1 MAHAQRST
9 LAAASPLGGL
19 QPGDH
24 IVFLYETEEEHR
36 TLLTSF
42 LRQGLARGEK
52 VIYLTDAHTE
62 ETLLDYLREGGV
74 NPEPYLTRGQLVF
87 LTAQDAYL
95 EGGSFDPG
103 RMIARLE
110 ALAQEALAEGYTTL
124 QVAEEMTWAL
134 QGLPGS
140 ERLREYE
147 ARLEAFFRKGTCIG
161 LCQYDRRRFDA
172 ETLLEMVRLHPLVAF
187 GEDVRVSASL
197 LGRAEAEEQLD
208 LQRSWWRALAEAA
221 RLLALPL
228 DLEEAL
234 ARIISLACE
243 IAGADYA
250 AIALVGED
258 GQVQEATTNLP
269 SVPMLASAIRREK
282 GLTSWI
288 VRTGQ
293 TLIVDDV
300 DPEGR
305 IVPHPG
311 EGAPETANSAV
322 VAAGIRSVV
331 GFPLVARERTLGV
344 LYFYSLRPGAL
355 QEVAPALR
363 GFADGVAV
371 ALENARLCREA
382 REELARRRQ
391 AEERLRESEAHFR
404 AIVEQSVSGL
414 VLTDGQG
421 LVAEWNP
428 ALEEM
433 TGLPRATAVGRPIW
447 EVHADLA
454 AGGARAGGIAE
465 KVQKVMESFFRQGD
479 APWLHRRMER
489 MIRRPDGTRRVL
501 SSEYFP
507 VRVGEKLFLGGFF
520 QDVTERYKA
529 EQARRESEA
538 RYRAL
543 AESSE
548 DLIVLLDREGR
559 ILYANSAVA
568 RELGRPLEEILGRP
582 VVEFLPLAEPQAPY
596 VHVRKVFD
604 QGTSLRLEH
613 QFPLGDKVWLHT
625 WLVPIRDAEGQ
636 VYGVLT
642 VYRDVTERK
651 RLEEQLQQAVKME
664 AIGRLAGGIAH
675 DFNNLLT
682 AIGGYAHLLRKS
694 LGEDDPR
701 HRDVEEI
708 LAATDRAT
716 SLTRQLLAFS
726 RCQIFRL
733 EVLNLNTVLTEM
745 EKMLR
750 RLIGEDIALVTAL
763 AEDLGQVEADRS
775 QVEQVIL
782 NLVVNA
788 REAMPRGGTLTLET
802 ANVFL
807 DDAYARQHLGVK
819 PGPYVLL
826 AVVDTGVGMDAETLR
841 HIFDPFFTTKETGTG
856 LGLSTVY
863 GIVKQSNGHIWV
875 YSEPGQGTTFKI
887 YLPRVE
893 KPARPAPQPP
903 TITGLPH
910 GTETV
915 LVVEDAE
922 AVREFAARV
931 LQELWYTVLTATSG
945 AEALQVAEGYDGLIH
960 LLLTDVVM
968 PGMNGQALRE
978 RLAERR
984 PGLKVLYM
992 SGYTENAIVLQGVL
1006 KRGTPYIQKPF
1017 TPSDLARRVRQVLD
1031 TGL

>member
-1 MAHAQRST
+1 MAYAPKST
-9 LAAASPLGGL
+9 FVVASPLDGL
-19 QPGDH
+19 RPGDH
-24 IVFLYETEEEHR
+24 VVFLYEMEEEHR
-36 TLLTSF
+36 ALLIPF
-42 LRQGLARGEK
+42 LREGLARGEK
-52 VIYLTDAHTE
+52 VIYLTDAHPE

-87 LTAQDAYL
+87 LTAQEVYL
-95 EGGSFDPG
+95 EGGPFDPE
-103 RMIARLE
+103 RTIARLE
-110 ALAQEALAEGYTTL
+110 ALAQEALAEGYTALRVTG
-124 QVAEEMTWAL
+124 EMTWAL

-161 LCQYDRRRFDA
+161 VCQYDRRRFDA
-172 ETLLEMVRLHPLVAF
+172 ATLLEMVRLHPLVAF

-197 LGRAEAEEQLD
+197 LRRTEAEEELER
-208 LQRSWWRALAEAA
+208 QRNWWRALAEAT

-234 ARIISLACE
+234 ARIVSLACE

-258 GQVQEATTNLP
+258 GQVQETTTSLP
-269 SVPMLASAIRREK
+269 DAPMLAGAIRKE

-311 EGAPETANSAV
+311 EGAPETANPSV
-322 VAAGIRSVV
+322 VAAGIRSAV
-331 GFPLVARERTLGV
+331 GLPLVARERTLGV

-355 QEVAPALR
+355 REVAPALR
-363 GFADGVAV
+363 GFADGAAM
-371 ALENARLCREA
+371 ALENALLYREA
-382 REELARRRQ
+382 WRELLQRRQ
-391 AEERLRESEAHFR
+391 AEERLRESEARFR

-421 LVAEWNP
+421 LVAEWSP

-433 TGLPRATAVGRPIW
+433 TGLPRAAVVGRPIW

-454 AGGARAGGIAE
+454 VDGARAEGMV
-465 KVQKVMESFFRQGD
+465 KRVQEVVESFFRQGD
-479 APWLHRRMER
+479 APWLHRRRER
-489 MIRRPDGTRRVL
+489 VIRRPDGTRRVL

-548 DLIVLLDREGR
+548 DLIILLDREGR
-559 ILYANSAVA
+559 ILYVNSTVA

-582 VVEFLPLAEPQAPY
+582 VAEFLPLAGSQDLYA
-596 VHVRKVFD
+596 HVRRAFD
-604 QGTSLRLEH
+604 QGTGLRLDH

-625 WLVPIRDAEGQ
+625 WLVPIRDAEGRI
-636 VYGVLT
+636 YGVLT

-682 AIGGYAHLLRKS
+682 AIGGYAHLLREG
-694 LGEDDPR
+694 LGKDDPR
-701 HRDVEEI
+701 RRDVEEI
-708 LAATDRAT
+708 LAATDRAA

-726 RCQIFRL
+726 RRQIFRL
-733 EVLNLNTVLTEM
+733 EILNLNTVVTGM

-750 RLIGEDIALVTAL
+750 RLIGEDIALVTAF

-775 QVEQVIL
+775 QIEQVIL

-807 DDAYARQHLGVK
+807 DDAYARQHVGVK

-826 AVVDTGVGMDAETLR
+826 AVTDTGVGMDAETLR
-841 HIFDPFFTTKETGTG
+841 HIFEPFFTTKETGTG

-887 YLPRVE
+887 YLPLVE

-903 TITGLPH
+903 AVTGLPY

-931 LQELWYTVLTATSG
+931 LRELGYTVLTATNG
-945 AEALQVAEGYDGLIH
+945 AEALQVAEGYGGPIH

-968 PGMNGQALRE
+968 PGMNGQALQE

-992 SGYTENAIVLQGVL
+992 SGYTENAIVLRGVL
-1006 KRGTPYIQKPF
+1006 KPGTSYIQKPF

>member
-19 QPGDH
+19 RPGDH
-24 IVFLYETEEEHR
+24 VVFLYETEEEHR
-36 TLLTSF
+36 DLLTSF
-42 LRQGLARGEK
+42 LREGLARGEK

-74 NPEPYLTRGQLVF
+74 NPDPYLTRGQLVF
-87 LTAQDAYL
+87 LTARDVYL
-95 EGGSFDPG
+95 EGGSFDPE
-103 RMIARLE
+103 RMIARLD
-110 ALAQEALAEGYTTL
+110 ALTQEALAEGYTALRETG
-124 QVAEEMTWAL
+124 EMTWAL

-172 ETLLEMVRLHPLVAF
+172 ETLLEVVRLHPLVAF
-187 GEDVRVSASL
+187 REDVRVSTSL
-197 LGRAEAEEQLD
+197 LGRAEAEWELER
-208 LQRSWWRALAEAA
+208 QRNWWRALAEAA

-228 DLEEAL
+228 DQAEAL
-234 ARIISLACE
+234 ARIISLARE
-243 IAGADYA
+243 VAGADYA

-258 GQVQEATTNLP
+258 GQVQEAATSLP
-269 SVPMLASAIRREK
+269 GVPVLAGAIRKE

-293 TLIVDDV
+293 ALIVDDV

-311 EGAPETANSAV
+311 EGAPETANPAV
-322 VAAGIRSVV
+322 VAAGIRSAV
-331 GFPLVARERTLGV
+331 GLPLVVRARALGV

-355 QEVAPALR
+355 REVAPALR
-363 GFADGVAV
+363 GFADGVAM

-382 REELARRRQ
+382 QEELARRHQ
-391 AEERLRESEAHFR
+391 AEERLRESEARYR

-433 TGLPRATAVGRPIW
+433 TGLPRAAVMGRPIW

-454 AGGARAGGIAE
+454 GDRARAEGITE
-465 KVQKVMESFFRQGD
+465 RVRKVVESLFRQGD

-489 MIRRPDGTRRVL
+489 VIHRPDGTRRVL

-507 VRVGEKLFLGGFF
+507 VRVGGNLFLGGFF
-520 QDVTERYKA
+520 QDVTERYEA
-529 EQARRESEA
+529 ERARRESEA

-548 DLIVLLDREGR
+548 DMILLLNREGR
-559 ILYANSAVA
+559 ILYANSTTA
-568 RELGRPLEEILGRP
+568 RELGRPLEEILGQP
-582 VVEFLPLAEPQAPY
+582 VAEFLPLAEPQAPY
-596 VHVRKVFD
+596 VHVQRAFD
-604 QGTSLRLEH
+604 QGTSLHLDH
-613 QFPLGDKVWLHT
+613 QLSLGDKVWLNT
-625 WLVPIRDAEGQ
+625 WLVPIRDAGGRI
-636 VYGVLT
+636 YGVLN
-642 VYRDVTERK
+642 VYRDITERK

-664 AIGRLAGGIAH
+664 AIGRLAGGVAH

-682 AIGGYAHLLRKS
+682 AIGGYAHLLRES
-694 LGEDDPR
+694 LGKDDPR
-701 HRDVEEI
+701 RRDVEEI
-708 LAATDRAT
+708 LAATDRAA

-726 RCQIFRL
+726 RRQVLRL
-733 EVLNLNTVLTEM
+733 EVLNLNAVILEV

-763 AEDLGQVEADRS
+763 AEDLGYVEADRS
-775 QVEQVIL
+775 QIEQVIL

-788 REAMPRGGTLTLET
+788 REAMPRGGTLTIET

-807 DDAYARQHLGVK
+807 DDAYARQHVEVK

-826 AVVDTGVGMDAETLR
+826 AVTDTGIGMDAKVLR
-841 HIFDPFFTTKETGTG
+841 HIFEPFFTTKETGTG

-863 GIVKQSNGHIWV
+863 GIVKQSGGHIWV

-887 YLPRVE
+887 YLPQVE

-903 TITGLPH
+903 VITGLPH

-931 LQELWYTVLTATSG
+931 LRELGYTVLTATSG
-945 AEALQVAEGYDGLIH
+945 AEALRVAEGYDGPIH

-968 PGMNGQALRE
+968 PGMNGQALQE
-978 RLAERR
+978 RLTERR

-1006 KRGTPYIQKPF
+1006 KPGTPYIQKPF
-1017 TPSDLARRVRQVLD
+1017 TPRDLARRVRQVLD